1 MFTKTKKCFKIKIY
15 SRLNFNLKY
24 MSLAGERKQK
34 LNKNLDKILKSL
46 KKKYNPEKIILF
58 GSLASGKVGEWS
70 DIDLLIVKNTRKNA
84 LERKKEVDNICDV
97 NIAFDPIIFTPQE
110 VKERLRWK
118 DYFIQEI
125 LNKGKLLYER
135 H

>member
-1 MFTKTKKCFKIKIY
+1 
-15 SRLNFNLKY
+15 

-70 DIDLLIVKNTRKNA
+70 DIDLLIVKNTRKNP
-84 LERKKEVDNICDV
+84 LERNREIRKICKSD
-97 NIAFDPIIFTPQE
+97 IAFDPIVFTPKE
-110 VKERLRWK
+110 IKERLYWK

>member
-1 MFTKTKKCFKIKIY
+1 
-15 SRLNFNLKY
+15 
-24 MSLAGERKQK
+24 MSLAVKRKQK

-46 KKKYNPEKIILF
+46 KKEYNPEKIILF

-70 DIDLLIVKNTRKNA
+70 DIDLLIVKDTKKNP
-84 LERKKEVDNICDV
+84 LERKKEVDKICDV

-110 VKERLRWK
+110 VKTRLRWK

-125 LNKGKLLYER
+125 FNKGKLLYER
-135 H
+135 Q